1 MTLET
6 SLVSRYNQVMAKT
19 DTKGIDAKIEPKN
32 ELCFAISE
40 TTTMII
46 EVIKNLNTKYAI
58 EFLCIQNVN
67 VNKAFSFRCI
77 LKDEIYLNKNY
88 HHQ

>member
-1 MTLET
+1 MTSHKIPFERSMTLEI

-40 TTTMII
+40 TATMII
-46 EVIKNLNTKYAI
+46 EVIKNFNTKYVI
-58 EFLCIQNVN
+58 KFLCIP
-67 VNKAFSFRCI
+67 I
-77 LKDEIYLNKNY
+77 LVRIQLFLFPVF
-88 HHQ
+88 

>member
-1 MTLET
+1 
-6 SLVSRYNQVMAKT
+6 MAKT

-40 TTTMII
+40 TATMII

-58 EFLCIQNVN
+58 EFLCIQM
-67 VNKAFSFRCI
+67 SM
-77 LKDEIYLNKNY
+77 
-88 HHQ
+88 

>member
-1 MTLET
+1 MKNVNEGITSHKIPFERSMTLEI

-40 TTTMII
+40 TATMII
-46 EVIKNLNTKYAI
+46 EVIKNLKTKYAI
-58 EFLCIQNVN
+58 EFSCIP
-67 VNKAFSFRCI
+67 I
-77 LKDEIYLNKNY
+77 LI
-88 HHQ
+88 

>member
-19 DTKGIDAKIEPKN
+19 DIKGIDANIEPKN

-40 TTTMII
+40 TATMII
-46 EVIKNLNTKYAI
+46 EVNKNLNTKYAI
-58 EFLCIQNVN
+58 EFSCIP
-67 VNKAFSFRCI
+67 I
-77 LKDEIYLNKNY
+77 LI
-88 HHQ
+88 